1 MDRRVWPFDWGFVN
15 AKGPTIPLKSRVHP
29 KSQIL
34 PCAVAKY
41 GSPQDISRSLLESK
55 GLFMK
60 IMQQADDSDNSW
72 FFRWISPFEQMA
84 SMGFPAGTLI
94 PNNKASAFQ
103 VVGNAISVAHSII
116 SLLRIQALLPQTFL
130 ESGKTI
136 LFDALIEMRT
146 NIGRLPKMHLCG
158 DDEYLWLSP
167 TMEPSSGLNLHSQ
180 HWDSIANSP
189 VTQQEVD
196 AIAELLKK
204 EDDGNNDETRVIPK
218 LRRQAPDAPILFM
231 PVDHSELQGEVIYAT
246 RTIAMCVTQ
255 LTFSTITRDKVMHD
269 CSQVGDDVATPSVD
283 VHLQTFDG
291 TWIWKG
297 HTQTPCVTVGV
308 LIRTALPHATSSLLS
323 SLVLNGSHCD
333 WNFTIEIINF
343 TQITI
348 AFQTRFV
355 AKLVHIIPGDSVTPV
370 LCDMCDTPDTISQA
384 VCDNYQDVKH
394 SLIMTSGEHT
404 IEADQFILAEQ
415 SSHFTIRIS
424 KGTSDSRIGAIHPI
438 NGKYHEVLVPKSYT
452 LRDLCKMIAPEIGD
466 RVQVIA
472 EINHQRVAIDTPIS
486 NIDLC
491 NVVRFRCFPL
501 RGGAKGEARSDFR
514 SQLREQ
520 LLSHGVP
527 ENAVAARIHAVTSV
541 IPEARLIEC
550 FGQSDVWAALK
561 NLCTAANVRMVLPQ
575 ELKERQTT
583 LRATPKNGD
592 MRLKAKGK
600 GKGKALS
607 ESSKHAPLLPPMVEN
622 VDFHNDFQ
630 GPDGIA
636 LPIIYPS
643 AMCTNGTGVCPM
655 NLTQAK
661 SFLPVSIISPDPL
674 AILILGHHDTL
685 SDHKITVAGTLKTTN
700 MPCLLPATLLQ
711 FGASE
716 VQYKFTG
723 LKVEVTATDSQ
734 ILEVIISK
742 DRCQHWDTNIAPID
756 IMAKSIPS
764 IKEKTIMI
772 GTWGWKSLDQQWK
785 QTHASS
791 AQVWRGYIRIIQRAV
806 DAMLKSSG
814 PGGISLWPKD
824 SEYRPN
830 QEYVHLAVTAA
841 NETQAQACTQKVP
854 QHLGFVHHRGRF
866 LIRCL
871 RIHFNAVKKTLN
883 PEGCILDA
891 CDINPDDL
899 RFVLTGLTEG
909 FTAESITEG
918 LKKAGWNAR
927 TVRALSAKTWLLVAS
942 QPPENK
948 HLAINGN
955 LATVRPFQRDAP
967 LRQFDAQPRNQNTMA
982 FSSWNDDQNSH
993 HPLARDPWQQSWMRS
1008 LPNWTKQL
1016 NRLGH
1021 LLSESNSCQT
1031 AKMTM
1036 SSMLTKSF

>member
-1 MDRRVWPFDWGFVN
+1 
-15 AKGPTIPLKSRVHP
+15 
-29 KSQIL
+29 
-34 PCAVAKY
+34 
-41 GSPQDISRSLLESK
+41 
-55 GLFMK
+55 
-60 IMQQADDSDNSW
+60 
-72 FFRWISPFEQMA
+72 MA

-94 PNNKASAFQ
+94 PNNKALAFQ
-103 VVGNAISVAHSII
+103 VVGNAIAVAHSII
-116 SLLRIQALLPQTFL
+116 TLLRIQALLPQTFL
-130 ESGKTI
+130 ESGKTN
-136 LFDALIEMRT
+136 LFDALVEMRT
-146 NIGRLPKMHLCG
+146 NIGRLPNMHLCEDG
-158 DDEYLWLSP
+158 EYMWLSH
-167 TMEPSSGLNLHSQ
+167 TMEPSSGPTTLPQ
-180 HWDSIANSP
+180 HRDVIINSP
-189 VTQQEVD
+189 DTQREVD
-196 AIAELLKK
+196 AIAALLKH
-204 EDDGNNDETRVIPK
+204 EDGNNDIDSQITPK
-218 LRRQAPDAPILFM
+218 LKGHVPDAPILFI
-231 PVDHSELQGEVIYAT
+231 PVDHSELQGEVIYTTKA
-246 RTIAMCVTQ
+246 IAVCVTQ
-255 LTFSTITRDKVMHD
+255 LAFSTITRQKVVHD
-269 CSQVGDDVATPSVD
+269 FLQQVCEETSVASAD

-297 HTQTPCVTVGV
+297 NTQTPCVTVGV
-308 LIRTALPHATSSLLS
+308 LIRTALPHAIPSLLS

-333 WNFTIEIINF
+333 WDFTIEIINF
-343 TQITI
+343 PQISV
-348 AFQTRFV
+348 AFQPRFV
-355 AKLVHIIPGDSVTPV
+355 ARLVQILPGVSYTPV
-370 LCDMCDTPDTISQA
+370 LCDMCDTPDTLSQA
-384 VCDNYQDVKH
+384 ICDNYPDVKH
-394 SLIMTSGEHT
+394 SLTMTSEEHT

-415 SSHFTIRIS
+415 CNHFSIRVSEGSS
-424 KGTSDSRIGAIHPI
+424 DCRIGAVHPI
-438 NGKYHEVLVPKSYT
+438 NGKYHEVIIPKSYT
-452 LRDLCKMIAPEIGD
+452 LRDTCKMIAPDIGD
-466 RVQVIA
+466 HIQVIA
-472 EINHQRVAIDTPIS
+472 EINHHRVPIDTPIS
-486 NIDLC
+486 NIDSC
-491 NVVRFRCFPL
+491 HVVRFRCFPL
-501 RGGAKGEARSDFR
+501 KGGVKGESRSDFR

-527 ENAVAARIHAVTSV
+527 ENAVAARIHAVTSA
-541 IPEARLIEC
+541 IPDNRLTEC
-550 FGQSDVWAALK
+550 FSQSDVWGALK

-575 ELKERQTT
+575 ELKDRQTS
-583 LRATPKNGD
+583 LRAAPKNGD
-592 MRLKAKGK
+592 LRLRTKGK

-607 ESSKHAPLLPPMVEN
+607 ESSKRAPLLPPMVEN

-630 GPDGIA
+630 GPDGLT

-655 NLTQAK
+655 NLSQAK

-674 AILILGHHDTL
+674 AILILGHHDSL

-700 MPCLLPATLLQ
+700 MPCLLPATLIQ

-716 VQYKFTG
+716 VQYRFTG
-723 LKVEVTATDSQ
+723 LKVEVIATDSQ
-734 ILEVIISK
+734 ILEVIICK

-785 QTHASS
+785 PIHASS
-791 AQVWRGYIRIIQRAV
+791 AQVWRGYIRIIQRAI

-824 SEYRPN
+824 SEYKPN
-830 QEYVHLAVTAA
+830 QDYVHIAVNAID
-841 NETQAQACTQKVP
+841 ETQAQACTQKVP

-899 RFVLTGLTEG
+899 RFVLTGLMEG

-967 LRQFDAQPRNQNTMA
+967 FRQFDVQPRNQDMMA
-982 FSSWNDDQNSH
+982 LSTWNDDHNSVSTASSSGQG
-993 HPLARDPWQQSWMRS
+993 PMAVKLDEITAKLNETTEQIGTLTERI
-1008 LPNWTKQL
+1008 QL
-1016 NRLGH
+1016 MSDRQDDHEQHVGEKIH
-1021 LLSESNSCQT
+1021 EIESNQQNFVSNLEGAIVNQM
-1031 AKMTM
+1031 KHMF
-1036 SSMLTKSF
+1036 SSFEGKLGTRLDRIELELAEDSEKRRKTT